1 MAKGGQG
8 GVPSSNK
15 AMVEPS
21 QALGILP
28 TPEAGSALVSEPA
41 GDGKIK
47 QLWRELAAKIRSEE
61 ERFSRMEEIDEA
73 IIQKFS
79 LIGNSREPPSR
90 PIDHRSVGEKSPFI
104 IALYST

>member
-21 QALGILP
+21 QALEILP
-28 TPEAGSALVSEPA
+28 TPEAGSTLVSEPA

-47 QLWRELAAKIRSEE
+47 QL
-61 ERFSRMEEIDEA
+61 
-73 IIQKFS
+73 
-79 LIGNSREPPSR
+79 
-90 PIDHRSVGEKSPFI
+90 
-104 IALYST
+104 